1 MLYHLILH
9 HHVKSLLFPQ
19 LSHMYA
25 RYQNLLISQFQV
37 KVCNVL
43 VLLVNL
49 LALVDLEDNAD
60 SMAAA
65 SPL

>member
-1 MLYHLILH
+1 
-9 HHVKSLLFPQ
+9 
-19 LSHMYA
+19 MYA

-49 LALVDLEDNAD
+49 LALVDVEDNAD

>member
-1 MLYHLILH
+1 
-9 HHVKSLLFPQ
+9 
-19 LSHMYA
+19 MYA

-37 KVCNVL
+37 KVCNAL

-49 LALVDLEDNAD
+49 LALVDVQDNAD